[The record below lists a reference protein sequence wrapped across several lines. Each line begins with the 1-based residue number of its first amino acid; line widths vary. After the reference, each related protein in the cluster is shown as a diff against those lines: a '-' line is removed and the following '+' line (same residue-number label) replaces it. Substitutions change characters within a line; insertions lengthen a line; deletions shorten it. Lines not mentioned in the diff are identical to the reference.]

1 MNANENSHEPLV
13 ERALVGFDLAAEHHL
28 ANCEPCQQERESVQE
43 ALRLFGAAN
52 REYASRPEAFWEQQT
67 SRIRAASKER
77 AQRSRVGLA
86 LVPGLAVLMLLGV
99 ALLSRKTATA
109 PMPSPIVAVPLL
121 QTISDQELLV
131 EVERAMQS
139 NTPLSLE
146 PATLMVEESENS
158 MPVSSVNGR
167 KETHND
173 EN

>member
-1 MNANENSHEPLV
+1 
-13 ERALVGFDLAAEHHL
+13 
-28 ANCEPCQQERESVQE
+28 
-43 ALRLFGAAN
+43 
-52 REYASRPEAFWEQQT
+52 
-67 SRIRAASKER
+67 
-77 AQRSRVGLA
+77 
-86 LVPGLAVLMLLGV
+86 MLLGG

-139 NTPLSLE
+139 DTPLSLE